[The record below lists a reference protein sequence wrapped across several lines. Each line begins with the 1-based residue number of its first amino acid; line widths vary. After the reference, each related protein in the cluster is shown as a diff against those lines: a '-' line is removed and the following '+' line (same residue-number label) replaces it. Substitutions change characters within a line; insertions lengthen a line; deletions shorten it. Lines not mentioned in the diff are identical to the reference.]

1 MSKRARIALKVH
13 DLATSIPFYVDI
25 LGFQLYEIQPG
36 TDMAILL
43 DPDDHSPVLLA
54 GSTIEDISS
63 HLDEP
68 RLVFKPGDTLDFAEK
83 DLDARL
89 ATVTAR
95 GVTDVHHEQMEGG
108 DRKLS
113 LKDPKNG
120 YVINYIQ
127 RVQRTPAEILAR
139 YAQGGEEVEAAL
151 AGLTEADYDLVR
163 APEEWSI
170 RQIVHHLAESETLF
184 LPALKSALAN
194 SGSTFV
200 RNPYDQG
207 QWVEELAYA
216 KRTLEPSLTL
226 IKSAHQHFA
235 QILQHIPDYE
245 ERHIFMKFADA
256 EEEGAKITVGQFLEG
271 IVGHVA
277 AHCAEIR
284 ETRRV
289 HQR

>member
-1 MSKRARIALKVH
+1 MSKRARIALKVN
-13 DLATSIPFYVDI
+13 DLAASIPFYVDM
-25 LGFQLYEIQPG
+25 LDFQLYEIQPG
-36 TDMAILL
+36 TDLAILL
-43 DPDDHSPVLLA
+43 DPDDQSPVLLA
-54 GSTIEDISS
+54 GSTVENVSS
-63 HLDEP
+63 YLDEP

-83 DLDARL
+83 DLDTRL
-89 ATVTAR
+89 ATLTAR
-95 GVTDVHHEQMEGG
+95 GVTDVQHEQMEGG

-113 LKDPKNG
+113 FKDPENG
-120 YVINYIQ
+120 YIINYIQ
-127 RVQRTPAEILAR
+127 RAQRTPAEILAR

-151 AGLTEADYDLVR
+151 VGLTETDLDLVR

-194 SGSTFV
+194 SGSTFI
-200 RNPYDQG
+200 RNPYNQA

-216 KRTLEPSLTL
+216 KRTLEPSLAL

-245 ERHIFMKFADA
+245 ERYIFMKFAGA
-256 EEEGAKITVGQFLEG
+256 EGEGTKITVGQFLES

-284 ETRRV
+284 ETRRM